1 MAMSSSTAC
10 SSVDCSPVFL
20 SRPPTIPGNA
30 VLLAFFVVLI
40 PIVLV
45 LGTKYRSLGV
55 AAAITTGLLLEVV
68 GYVGRLLLH
77 SHPHNRASFTIF
89 LVGTTVGPTWI
100 CGAIFCVVP
109 RIVRVSGEAYRS
121 WSSVWYLL
129 LLSVMTAASL
139 GLELA
144 GSIVSATQNAPA
156 TVETGTR
163 VLVAGLAVQLA
174 ALAIFVL
181 HGVFFTITLLAKQ
194 YDLDPK
200 FSSVYTSTSFKLF
213 LAAFTSSATL
223 IILRTAYRT
232 VQIAEGFQG
241 PIARDETLFLIL
253 DGAVMVIAIII
264 LLACFPVRV
273 FGQSWPE
280 LSVRRLSQ
288 EPLRPI
294 RQVSVQRPVN
304 SPVPAYNRMSAK
316 SSMGVYS
323 PRSTNHWAAPPQRGM
338 VDSDDL
344 W

>member
-10 SSVDCSPVFL
+10 FSPDCAPVFL
-20 SRPPTIPGNA
+20 SRPPTLPGNA

-40 PIVLV
+40 PIALV
-45 LGTKYRSLGV
+45 LGAKYRSLGF
-55 AAAITTGLLLEVV
+55 AAAIAMGLSLEVV

-77 SHPHNRASFTIF
+77 SHPNNRANFTIF
-89 LVGTTVGPTWI
+89 LIGTTVGPTWI
-100 CGAIFCVVP
+100 CGAIFWVVP
-109 RIVRVSGEAYRS
+109 RIVRVYGEGYRS
-121 WSSVWYLL
+121 WRSIWYLL
-129 LLSVMTAASL
+129 LLAVLTTASL

-144 GSIVSATQNAPA
+144 GSIISVTQDVPAAT
-156 TVETGTR
+156 ETGVR

-174 ALAIFVL
+174 ALAIFFL
-181 HGVFFTITLLAKQ
+181 HGVFFAITLRQ
-194 YDLDPK
+194 HDLDPK
-200 FSSVYTSTSFKLF
+200 FSSIYTSTSFKLF

-223 IILRTAYRT
+223 VTLRTAYRT
-232 VQIAEGFQG
+232 VQIAEGFRG
-241 PIARDETLFLIL
+241 PIARDEALFLIL

-264 LLACFPVRV
+264 LLACLPVRV

-280 LSVRRLSQ
+280 VSVRRLSQ
-288 EPLRPI
+288 EPLQPI

-304 SPVPAYNRMSAK
+304 SPVPTYSRMSAK

-323 PRSTNHWAAPPQRGM
+323 PRSANHWNPPQQREM